1 MKTRTHL
8 NHALFSGL
16 FPSNKHETHAAET
29 VAKRNDHAT
38 GSKREYIHAAY
49 KSCTLCIHTSNP
61 NVGPCFEWSWG
72 FLLEGGT
79 TQKIE
84 AIHRFQVF

>member
-16 FPSNKHETHAAET
+16 FPSDEHETHAAET
-29 VAKRNDHAT
+29 VAKRDDHAT

-49 KSCTLCIHTSNP
+49 KSCTLYIHTVPGTQMGTLALNG
-61 NVGPCFEWSWG
+61 VGAFFWRVEPP
-72 FLLEGGT
+72 
-79 TQKIE
+79 KK
-84 AIHRFQVF
+84 